1 MQNKN
6 IKVSIIVPVY
16 NTEKYIGKCLESLIA
31 QTLKEIEIICVN
43 DGSTDNSLK
52 ILNYYQNKDLR
63 IKIVNQKNSG
73 PGKSRNTGIKIAKGD
88 FIGFVDGDDW
98 VDKNYFEK
106 LYNAAIKY
114 NCEISAGDFYRQGKI
129 LKTKKLNYK
138 YMKEHNIGNYI
149 KFQTWAGETDG
160 KIHNY
165 FIFITMAYYV

>member
-63 IKIVNQKNSG
+63 IKIVNQKNSN
-73 PGKSRNTGIKIAKGD
+73 PMKSPFA
-88 FIGFVDGDDW
+88 
-98 VDKNYFEK
+98 
-106 LYNAAIKY
+106 
-114 NCEISAGDFYRQGKI
+114 
-129 LKTKKLNYK
+129 
-138 YMKEHNIGNYI
+138 
-149 KFQTWAGETDG
+149 
-160 KIHNY
+160 
-165 FIFITMAYYV
+165 IFIPVFLDFPGPEFF